1 MNVKNLRNI
10 PDLQR
15 NFLWLFYAPFFGAL
29 SDYFT
34 LVKSCNFGANVEFEY
49 TNYRYFDY
57 DYNKVGGRSLSG
69 DLTLEAYL
77 DSNGF
82 LANYSELLGI
92 FTKYI
97 NKLKTGT
104 FILDYAVNKFMSYG
118 YLILFSLNL
127 EVNSVYVF
135 NNLKLKSYKIG
146 GDYTYGNSSDLS
158 TISLVFLYDSYTT
171 LPIPNSLV
179 ITGIF
184 DYIMKESKKV

>member
-10 PDLQR
+10 QDIQR
-15 NFLWLFYAPFFGAL
+15 NFLWLFYAPFFGGL

-49 TNYRYFDY
+49 INYRYFDY

-69 DLTLEAYL
+69 ELTLEAYL

-97 NKLKTGT
+97 NKLKTGA
-104 FILDYAVNKFMSYG
+104 FILDYAVNKFMSFG

-146 GDYTYGNSSDLS
+146 GDYNYESSSDIS
-158 TISLVFLYDSYTT
+158 MISLVFLYDSYTT
-171 LPIPNSLV
+171 LSIPNG
-179 ITGIF
+179 IIIGKIF
-184 DYIMKESKKV
+184 DYIMKESKNV